1 MFHLLYD
8 LFFVFVLAPNVP
20 NFLHGPAGHR
30 HTNLAKDHGTE
41 DDQEATIA

>member
-20 NFLHGPAGHR
+20 NFLHWPAGHR
-30 HTNLAKDHGTE
+30 SNLATDHGTE